1 MGTIPSSEQ
10 ASVHRRFSVIA
21 DPEEQDGA
29 PLSERTY
36 SGLLV
41 WSVDGLSVTP
51 KNYNSGYFVNRTLS
65 KITF

>member
-1 MGTIPSSEQ
+1 MDVGEIPSCEQ
-10 ASVHRRFSVIA
+10 ASVHRLFSVIA

-51 KNYNSGYFVNRTLS
+51 KNYNSGYFIIRTFS
-65 KITF
+65 K